1 MIEEKRWKKEFE
13 LEFLEEEN
21 PVEAKEPFFSIDSPP
36 PYVNAPLH
44 LGHISGF
51 LVMDFVARYKRMRGF
66 NVLFPLGF
74 DRNGLPIEIATEKK
88 FKVDIKKVER
98 EEFIALCK
106 KLLDEYSEK
115 SFEDLKRVGISFNSW
130 EFSDKLGTM
139 YYTDSPEYRA
149 FTQSTFIDLW
159 NRGLIYEANRVSNY
173 CPECRTTIADSEIEY
188 KKMKGKYVHI
198 VFDVENGEKIVI
210 ATTRPELLGACAA
223 IIYNPEDE
231 RYKHLKGKKAKVPIY
246 GQEVEIIE
254 DNYAKK
260 DKGTGLVMMC
270 SYGDYT
276 DIVFFRDHGLKEK
289 ILINEDGTMNELAGP
304 LKGLKIE
311 DARERIIELLKEEG
325 RVKKIEEI
333 EHDVPICER
342 SKTPIQF
349 IYMKELYL
357 KQLDKREELLKIVD
371 QIWFANEEWR
381 TTLKRWINN
390 IKFDWAISRRRV
402 YATEIPLWYCRKCGY
417 KYVPE
422 KGKYYKPW
430 KEDPGVDCPNCGA
443 HDWEGEKRVFDTWF
457 DSSLTPLFILKY
469 HKDPSI
475 IEKFGNCSLRVQGKD
490 IIRTWLYYTILRG
503 YLELGRPI
511 FENVI
516 IHGHI
521 LDDKGKK
528 MSKSLGNVIA
538 PKELLDRFG
547 AEPVRLWVA
556 MDGEFYKSD
565 YKCNFEIVGSYKKLL
580 TKIWNIGRFISRFER
595 KNISYG
601 EVSFKEADKSILN
614 EFHELAEKVE
624 EAYESFNFY
633 RAAHLLRDFI
643 WDDFASHYV
652 ELVKDR
658 AYKGDDAAIFTLYY
672 VFEGCLNLFYPIIP
686 FITQKLLKELGG
698 EKKYPE
704 KRKRF
709 EAISFKE
716 IKEFNSDIWARKK
729 ELGIKI
735 NEEIKVDSSEL
746 PAFSEEL
753 LEDLKA
759 MHKIVLR

>member
-1 MIEEKRWKKEFE
+1 M
-13 LEFLEEEN
+13 
-21 PVEAKEPFFSIDSPP
+21 
-36 PYVNAPLH
+36 
-44 LGHISGF
+44 
-51 LVMDFVARYKRMRGF
+51 
-66 NVLFPLGF
+66 
-74 DRNGLPIEIATEKK
+74 
-88 FKVDIKKVER
+88 DIKKEER

-173 CPECRTTIADSEIEY
+173 SPECRTTIADSEIEY

-402 YATEIPLWYCRKCGY
+402 YATEIPLWYCRKCG
-417 KYVPE
+417 
-422 KGKYYKPW
+422 
-430 KEDPGVDCPNCGA
+430 
-443 HDWEGEKRVFDTWF
+443 
-457 DSSLTPLFILKY
+457 
-469 HKDPSI
+469 
-475 IEKFGNCSLRVQGKD
+475 
-490 IIRTWLYYTILRG
+490 
-503 YLELGRPI
+503 
-511 FENVI
+511 
-516 IHGHI
+516 
-521 LDDKGKK
+521 
-528 MSKSLGNVIA
+528 
-538 PKELLDRFG
+538 
-547 AEPVRLWVA
+547 
-556 MDGEFYKSD
+556 
-565 YKCNFEIVGSYKKLL
+565 
-580 TKIWNIGRFISRFER
+580 
-595 KNISYG
+595 
-601 EVSFKEADKSILN
+601 
-614 EFHELAEKVE
+614 
-624 EAYESFNFY
+624 
-633 RAAHLLRDFI
+633 
-643 WDDFASHYV
+643 
-652 ELVKDR
+652 
-658 AYKGDDAAIFTLYY
+658 
-672 VFEGCLNLFYPIIP
+672 
-686 FITQKLLKELGG
+686 
-698 EKKYPE
+698 
-704 KRKRF
+704 
-709 EAISFKE
+709 
-716 IKEFNSDIWARKK
+716 
-729 ELGIKI
+729 
-735 NEEIKVDSSEL
+735 
-746 PAFSEEL
+746 
-753 LEDLKA
+753 
-759 MHKIVLR
+759 